1 MSSTASA
8 GGSFSNMNSSLPLPT
23 KPNPH
28 KTSSSSDVSL
38 PVYDTN
44 DPQAILRAL
53 IRFIMRTFYE
63 VPKSLVIEYIYHHKK
78 IKQQDLADRLCL
90 DPKVVRGYIQE
101 FKRDKFII
109 EDHRLESNDGTT
121 GRRSQDQ
128 YYYKFDRE
136 TFINVVRYRLIH
148 MRMHVENFERQQT
161 YKQTNYECEQCAK
174 EYTELDI
181 GKLYD
186 LTQDTL
192 ICLLCGGVVHEDV
205 ETNDTTNRQTISVS
219 LFNEQMKP
227 IYKALKQIDNI
238 IKNEQQMKDSSDHDL
253 FQQNGNSS
261 LLSSNHSANREG
273 TLANTNRSH
282 ASNVFDRTTAVNHEI
297 QIVIERDDD
306 DDDDYYSQMDI
317 DGTSN
322 TYSLIGSSRDSGKL
336 GRKSNKPVQSTAE
349 VTTQSLSLKMKLASK
364 KVPSEPKTLPEW
376 FIHSTV
382 HTDHDEEHHRLN
394 NLSLNSTTKP
404 SGISR
409 QLSNQKLV
417 KSPSLNDI
425 KQMLLMHESRRGKIL
440 TLTTMADY
448 ISPRTSIQMAKTT
461 NSQ

>member
-1 MSSTASA
+1 MSSTVSV
-8 GGSFSNMNSSLPLPT
+8 GGSFSNINSSLPQPT
-23 KPNPH
+23 KSNPH

-38 PVYDTN
+38 PIYDAN
-44 DPQAILRAL
+44 DPQAILRSL

-90 DPKVVRGYIQE
+90 DPKLIRGYIQE

-109 EDHRLESNDGTT
+109 EDHRLESNEGTT

-161 YKQTNYECEQCAK
+161 YKQTNYKCEQCTK
-174 EYTELDI
+174 EYTELDV

-227 IYKALKQIDNI
+227 IYKALKQIDDI
-238 IKNEQQMKDSSDHDL
+238 IKNEQQMKDSTDQDL

-282 ASNVFDRTTAVNHEI
+282 ASNVFDRTTAINHKI

-306 DDDDYYSQMDI
+306 DDYSQMDI
-317 DGTSN
+317 DETSN

-336 GRKSNKPVQSTAE
+336 GRKSNKSVQSTAE
-349 VTTQSLSLKMKLASK
+349 VATQSLTLNMKSAGK
-364 KVPSEPKTLPEW
+364 KVPYESKPLPHW
-376 FIHSTV
+376 FIHSTLQ
-382 HTDHDEEHHRLN
+382 TDHDEEHHRLN

-417 KSPSLNDI
+417 KSPSINDI
-425 KQMLLMHESRRGKIL
+425 KQMLLMHESRRGKTL
-440 TLTTMADY
+440 TLTTMAD
-448 ISPRTSIQMAKTT
+448 SLNPRTSIQMAKTT